1 MKKICT
7 LAALL
12 LSCIVATAQENVLT
26 APGDIQT
33 YETSDFF
40 TFEDDVKTFKE
51 YSIGVYFQPIP
62 LFINE
67 INITQDG
74 NTSTFANDENVFGV
88 GIGLVVNADF
98 TKSGLGFGAL
108 AYASYVSGDDLN
120 AIDTF
125 FAFKYDIA
133 LGDRLTTNFELSP
146 LVGIGNLLFEET
158 NDGLDLGNSLYVAGG
173 LRLTWRLS
181 NTIYLG
187 ADVVTSPFVFNEEK
201 LLGVEDMV
209 ESAEITYKSPITLN
223 VSVRFNFL

>member
-1 MKKICT
+1 MRKLCT

-12 LSCIVATAQENVLT
+12 LSCIVATAQENVFT

-33 YETSDFF
+33 YETSDFL
-40 TFEDDVKTFKE
+40 TEDDVKTFKE
-51 YSIGVYFQPIP
+51 YSIGIYFQPIP

-74 NTSTFANDENVFGV
+74 TTSTFANDENVFGV

-98 TKSGLGFGAL
+98 EKSGLGFGAI
-108 AYASYVSGDDLN
+108 AYASYVSGDELN
-120 AIDTF
+120 AIDSY
-125 FAFKYDIA
+125 FAFKYDFA

-146 LVGIGNLLFEET
+146 LVGLGNLVFEEAQ
-158 NDGLDLGNSLYVAGG
+158 DGLNLGNSLYVSGG

-187 ADVVTSPFVFNEEK
+187 ADAVSRPFVFNEEK
-201 LLGVEDMV
+201 LLGVEDEV
-209 ESAEITYKSPITLN
+209 DSAEITYKSPITLN
-223 VSVRFNFL
+223 VSLRFNFL